1 MTTRWLKLASGYFR
15 LFEGRLEFSSTLG
28 GPAEPATAAL
38 FRARHT
44 WTAEEM
50 LEATRTY
57 LSLAGEARLA

>member
-1 MTTRWLKLASGYFR
+1 MTTRWLKFAVGYFR
-15 LFEGRLEFSSTLG
+15 LFEGRLEFSTKLG

-50 LEATRTY
+50 MEATKTY
-57 LSLAGEARLA
+57 LSLAPEALA